1 MKLIIKKHFFER
13 NNRIEQNR
21 IDQKFNIETEKYKE
35 QQKNINNNVIKFMNE
50 VAMDEQE
57 QSLTL
62 AKNGGAIEQEIIYKN
77 GKPEF
82 KIIFANGAELKI
94 NKEEYD
100 KEINPFYK
108 VSKKESK

>member
-1 MKLIIKKHFFER
+1 
-13 NNRIEQNR
+13 
-21 IDQKFNIETEKYKE
+21 
-35 QQKNINNNVIKFMNE
+35 MNE

-108 VSKKESK
+108 VSKRKASKGLEFGSPLIIRGKLKLLKK